1 MTVTASLAVAA
12 CGSSNKSSS
21 SSSGSGSS
29 SGGAGTINGA
39 GSTLAA
45 PIYQQWGSSLKGQG
59 TTVNYNPVG
68 SGAGIAQL
76 QAGTVDFAGSDPPMK
91 PDEIAKAKGAVAQF
105 PVAFGAITVAYN
117 LSGV

>member
-1 MTVTASLAVAA
+1 MMVAASLVVAA
-12 CGSSNKSSS
+12 CGSSKKTTSSS
-21 SSSGSGSS
+21 SSSPSS
-29 SGGAGTINGA
+29 STGAGGTINGA

-45 PIYQQWGSSLKGQG
+45 PIYQQWGSNLKSQG

-91 PDEIAKAKGAVAQF
+91 PTEVATAKGAVEQF
-105 PVAFGAITVAYN
+105 PVAFGAITVAY
-117 LSGV
+117 